1 MIEMLMVNLYLVMNA
16 MLLVS
21 VQSISFFLIDPTI
34 GPVSNSFEVSMSAW
48 LALNNINLISHD

>member
-34 GPVSNSFEVSMSAW
+34 GPVSNSFEVSMSA
-48 LALNNINLISHD
+48 